1 MVFSSL
7 TFLFIF
13 LPITLLIYYI
23 SKDKYKN
30 YVLLFFSLVFYS
42 WGEPRYIILMVL
54 SIVLNY
60 YFAILI
66 DKYKRKVSLKKKL
79 LVLTIVFNI
88 LTLFIFKYLGFFNS
102 IFSNIFNTNNIT
114 INLVLPI
121 GISFY
126 TFQTLSYVIDVYRGE
141 VKVQKNILLLAT
153 YVTLFPQL
161 IAGPIVRYS
170 TVEKELKKESIL

>member
-7 TFLFIF
+7 TFLLIF
-13 LPITLLIYYI
+13 LPIKLLIYYI

-42 WGEPRYIILMVL
+42 WGEPRYIILMIL

-66 DKYKRKVSLKKKL
+66 DKYKQKVSLKKKI
-79 LVLTIVFNI
+79 LVLTIIFNI
-88 LTLFIFKYLGFFNS
+88 LILFIFKYLGFFNS
-102 IFSNIFNTNNIT
+102 ILSNIFNTYNFT
-114 INLVLPI
+114 INLILPI

-126 TFQTLSYVIDVYRGE
+126 TF
-141 VKVQKNILLLAT
+141 
-153 YVTLFPQL
+153 
-161 IAGPIVRYS
+161 
-170 TVEKELKKESIL
+170 

>member
-42 WGEPRYIILMVL
+42 WGEPRYIILMIL

-88 LTLFIFKYLGFFNS
+88 FI
-102 IFSNIFNTNNIT
+102 
-114 INLVLPI
+114 
-121 GISFY
+121 
-126 TFQTLSYVIDVYRGE
+126 
-141 VKVQKNILLLAT
+141 
-153 YVTLFPQL
+153 
-161 IAGPIVRYS
+161 
-170 TVEKELKKESIL
+170 